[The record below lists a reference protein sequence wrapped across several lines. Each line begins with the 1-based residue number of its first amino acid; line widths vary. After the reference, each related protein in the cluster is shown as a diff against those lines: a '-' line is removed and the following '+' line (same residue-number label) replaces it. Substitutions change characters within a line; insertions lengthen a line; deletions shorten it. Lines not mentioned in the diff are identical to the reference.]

1 MSEENKAEQTP
12 ESTQVEPMPSS
23 EQTQEAEVKTEE
35 VVQEPIKEQAVTEQ
49 GVTEADLEL
58 SREVSNRTREQFNKL
73 REQLNYYKNQNTA
86 NEQKLKSLYD
96 EDTGLI
102 NKDGLNSLSQTAY
115 SAEQRARAAED
126 KLNRYLDSL
135 QEREAYQEFP
145 ELDPNNAGF
154 DRDLHKAVRGY
165 ITDSMVNP
173 MDYGGKELTMAEA
186 ARLITNIANKKA
198 KKVEKQVA
206 KEVVSKL
213 TPKEEA
219 SLEAKGKSDRAPIDM
234 DNIRERSRKGDRLA
248 TIERLKRL
256 SQ

>member
-35 VVQEPIKEQAVTEQ
+35 VVQEPAKEQAVTEQ
-49 GVTEADLEL
+49 PRTEADLEL
-58 SREVSNRTREQFNKL
+58 SREVSNRT

>member
-23 EQTQEAEVKTEE
+23 EQTQEEVTSEE
-35 VVQEPIKEQAVTEQ
+35 VVETPVTEP
-49 GVTEADLEL
+49 TKANDNLEL
-58 SREVSNRTREQFNKL
+58 PEEVSRRTREQFNKL
-73 REQLNYYKNQNTA
+73 KEQLNYYKYQNQNKELP
-86 NEQKLKSLYD
+86 NLYD
-96 EDTGLI
+96 DETGLI
-102 NKDGLNSLSQTAY
+102 NRKGLETIGQTA
-115 SAEQRARAAED
+115 SLAEQRARAAEE

-145 ELDPNNAGF
+145 ELDPSNTGF

-165 ITDSMVNP
+165 ITDSLVNP

-186 ARLITNIANKKA
+186 ARLITKIADKKA
-198 KKVEKQVA
+198 KKVEKEVA
-206 KEVVSKL
+206 KEVVNKL

-219 SLEAKGKSDRAPIDM
+219 SLEAKGKSDRAPVDM
-234 DNIRERSRKGDRLA
+234 DDIRERSRKGDRLA

-256 SQ
+256 SQQ